1 MAKKTNQPGSVSI
14 DGNNNIVGN
23 ENVNID
29 LKIGSNMAEL
39 TKAFETVYGAV
50 RQVEDPVIREDAQ
63 KIVQDIEKEV
73 QKGEEADPSRVERWL
88 KFLAETAPDVWDVAV
103 DTLSNPIKGIGT
115 VIKKV
120 IAKAKSMN

>member
-1 MAKKTNQPGSVSI
+1 MAKKTNQPGRVSI

-23 ENVNID
+23 DNVNID

-39 TKAFETVYGAV
+39 TKAFEMVYGAV
-50 RQVEDPVIREDAQ
+50 RQVEDPIIREDAE
-63 KIVQDIEKEV
+63 KIVQDIENEV

>member
-1 MAKKTNQPGSVSI
+1 MLRARLMEELDSSYI
-14 DGNNNIVGN
+14 DGNGNIVGN
-23 ENVNID
+23 NNVNVNI
-29 LKIGSNMAEL
+29 GSSMAEL
-39 TKAFETVYGAV
+39 TQAFETIHGAV
-50 RQVEDPVIREDAQ
+50 RQVADPVIREDAE

-73 QKGEEADPSRVERWL
+73 QKGEEANHSRVERWL

-120 IAKAKSMN
+120 IEKAKAME